1 MGFWLKIIVFLCFTG
16 TVITLVG
23 QKSTLDKKSM
33 KKLEEAKRLLR
44 SGKKDESLK
53 ILNDLSV
60 KYSCHPEIQLR
71 RASILHSKTQTLSAI
86 EIYENILSCGVEL
99 PDKTMLD
106 LSRMYAEVKNYHK
119 ACFYFDRYLRSL
131 SERDIDADLDIY
143 GQTICFRRDAV
154 NNPVKFSPVKLN
166 EHINT
171 DWNEFLPVI
180 SADGNTLLFT
190 RRENGRENIMISSL
204 TNGDW
209 GQPEI
214 LSISNTSG
222 DEAATA
228 LGAEG
233 NVLFVTACHRKE
245 GQGSCDL
252 YYSVNNNGQFSP
264 LKNMGRNINS
274 PVWDGHATISADG
287 RLLIFSSN
295 RVGTIGMKDLWYS
308 TLSADQKW
316 SEPINMG
323 AVINTA
329 YDEDAPFLHQDG
341 RTLYFRSN
349 GHSGMGSYD
358 LFASRYD
365 DETGA
370 WAKPQNL
377 GYPINDEN
385 DQGSLIV
392 ALDGKT
398 AYYATDAFT
407 SSPKNLDII
416 QFELPLESRAT
427 AMSYA
432 RLSFYDKKQ
441 QQPITVKATLSKL
454 GSSEQFSKLVSKGSP
469 WLICMEKDE
478 EYALF
483 VEADG
488 YLPFS
493 INFSLKEEYRI
504 YEPIEKK
511 IFLEKIPEK
520 ALDAVIDTEPVIL
533 ENIFFESGSADL
545 LEKSFFEIDKVTL
558 FMKAHPELKVKI
570 IGHTDNVGTQD
581 SNLKLSSDRADSVKR
596 ALEKNGISSQRILTE
611 GKGEESPI
619 ADNSTPEGRSKN
631 RRTEII
637 FFLD

>member
-16 TVITLVG
+16 SVITLVG
-23 QKSTLDKKSM
+23 QKSALDNKSM
-33 KKLEEAKRLLR
+33 KKLEEAKKLLR
-44 SGKKDESLK
+44 SGKQDESLK
-53 ILNDLSV
+53 ILTDLSV

-71 RASILHSKTQTLSAI
+71 RASIMHSKTQTLSAI
-86 EIYENILSCGVEL
+86 EIYEKILKCGVKV
-99 PDKTMLD
+99 PDKIMLD

-119 ACFYFDRYLRSL
+119 AFFYFDRYVRTLPKV
-131 SERDIDADLDIY
+131 DGDLYNY
-143 GQTICFRRDAV
+143 GQTIRFRRDAV
-154 NNPVKFSPVKLN
+154 NNPVKFLPVKLN
-166 EHINT
+166 ENINSH
-171 DWNEFLPVI
+171 WNEFLPVI

-190 RRENGRENIMISSL
+190 RRENVRENIMISSL
-204 TNGDW
+204 INGDW
-209 GQPEI
+209 CPPKI
-214 LSISNTSG
+214 LLISNTSG
-222 DEAATA
+222 VEAATA
-228 LGAEG
+228 LDAEG
-233 NVLFVTACHRKE
+233 NILFVTACYRKE
-245 GQGSCDL
+245 GLGSCDL
-252 YYSVNNNGQFSP
+252 YYSINNNGQFSA
-264 LKNMGRNINS
+264 LKNMGRDINS

-323 AVINTA
+323 AVVNTA

-349 GHSGMGSYD
+349 GHQGMGSYD
-358 LFASRYD
+358 LFVSRYD

-370 WAKPQNL
+370 WSTPQNL

-416 QFELPLESRAT
+416 QFELPLESRAR
-427 AMSYA
+427 AMCYT

-441 QQPITVKATLSKL
+441 LQPITVRATLSKL
-454 GSSEQFSKLVSKGSP
+454 GSSKQFSKLVDRGRS

-493 INFSLKEEYRI
+493 INFSLEEEYPI

-520 ALDAVIDTEPVIL
+520 GLDAVINTEPVIL

-545 LEKSFFEIDKVTL
+545 LGKSLFEIEKVAVFL
-558 FMKAHPELKVKI
+558 KAHLELKVKI
-570 IGHTDNVGTQD
+570 IGHTDNVGTRD
-581 SNLKLSSDRADSVKR
+581 SNLKLSKDRAESVKR
-596 ALEKNGISSQRILTE
+596 ALEENGISSQRILTE
-611 GKGEESPI
+611 GKGEESSI

>member
-16 TVITLVG
+16 SVITLVG
-23 QKSTLDKKSM
+23 QKSALDDKSM
-33 KKLEEAKRLLR
+33 KKLEEAKKLLR
-44 SGKKDESLK
+44 FGKQDESLK
-53 ILNDLSV
+53 ILTDLSL

-71 RASILHSKTQTLSAI
+71 RASIMHSKTQTLSAI
-86 EIYENILSCGVEL
+86 EIYENILKCGVEV

-119 ACFYFDRYLRSL
+119 AFFYFDRYVRTLPKV
-131 SERDIDADLDIY
+131 DGDLYNY
-143 GQTICFRRDAV
+143 GQTISFRRDAV
-154 NNPVKFSPVKLN
+154 NNPVKFLPVKLN
-166 EHINT
+166 ENINT
-171 DWNEFLPVI
+171 HWNEFLPVI

-190 RRENGRENIMISSL
+190 RRENVRENIMISSL
-204 TNGDW
+204 INGDW
-209 GQPEI
+209 CPPKI
-214 LSISNTSG
+214 LPVSNTSG
-222 DEAATA
+222 VEAATA
-228 LGAEG
+228 LDAEG
-233 NVLFVTACHRKE
+233 NILFVTACYRKE
-245 GQGSCDL
+245 GLGSCDL
-252 YYSVNNNGQFSP
+252 YYSINNNGQFSA
-264 LKNMGRNINS
+264 LKNMGRDINS

-323 AVINTA
+323 AVVNTA

-349 GHSGMGSYD
+349 GHPGMGSYD
-358 LFASRYD
+358 LFVSRYN

-370 WAKPQNL
+370 WSTPQNL

-427 AMSYA
+427 AMSYT

-441 QQPITVKATLSKL
+441 LQPITVRAALSKL
-454 GSSEQFSKLVSKGSP
+454 GSSKQFSKLVDKGRP

-493 INFSLKEEYRI
+493 INFSLEEEYPI

-520 ALDAVIDTEPVIL
+520 GLDAVINTEPVIL

-545 LEKSFFEIDKVTL
+545 LEKSLFEIEKVAVFL
-558 FMKAHPELKVKI
+558 KAHPELKVKI
-570 IGHTDNVGTQD
+570 IGHTDNVGTRD
-581 SNLKLSSDRADSVKR
+581 SNLKLSKDRAESVKR
-596 ALEKNGISSQRILTE
+596 ALEENGISSQRILTE
-611 GKGEESPI
+611 GKGEESSI